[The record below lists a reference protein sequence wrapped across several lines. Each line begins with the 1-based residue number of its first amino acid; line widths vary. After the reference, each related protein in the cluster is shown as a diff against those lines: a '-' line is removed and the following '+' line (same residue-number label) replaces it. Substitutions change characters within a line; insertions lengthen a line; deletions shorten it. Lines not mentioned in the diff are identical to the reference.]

1 MNERGLVEVPENAVR
16 DEPIAF
22 GLTAVQLGICAL
34 SVLVAALLNLLPVW
48 EPLRVLLVVVG
59 AAPIGLAA
67 ALPVRG
73 EPAYR
78 WIVRAVQHRKGPL
91 VWHATLV
98 SVEETEAPIS
108 IVAGVPEAGSWQE
121 GDNEQASSQSAEGP
135 GTRVPP
141 AAGSPPEIVER
152 APMEE
157 EVPRLRVLGRDETGS
172 NPDPAA
178 SREEL
183 ERPPAIPHVLAGLRV
198 VGVLSFAGGVGKTAL
213 AVEIAT
219 YVAARARYRTLD
231 GDEQALRVLL
241 LDASRTSPAAGLR
254 LGLDAESVSRAM
266 ERRAW
271 TEPAAVEAAI
281 TPTRWR
287 VDVITVSPARF
298 LEREGAAFG
307 AVDAQAILDG
317 ATEAGYQLLV
327 VDLGSVHEPGH
338 RHLIDQASVLL
349 GIVRPTIESLPDVP
363 RLAEYVRALGMG
375 RKLALVGAMTDDDAP
390 IRGVLGE
397 DRLPIAGI
405 VPRSEAVALAGER
418 GEPAWPLDAAF
429 AQALAPIA
437 AAAWPL
443 VGTGAGLRAARIGV
457 VGAVLRALRVGGAAR

>member
-16 DEPIAF
+16 EEPIAF
-22 GLTAVQLGICAL
+22 GLTAIQLGICAL
-34 SVLVAALLNLLPVW
+34 AVLMAALLNLLPVW
-48 EPLRVLLVVVG
+48 EPLRVVLVVVG
-59 AAPIGLAA
+59 AGPIGLAA

-78 WIVRAVQHRKGPL
+78 WIVRAVRHRRGRR
-91 VWHATLV
+91 VWQAALM
-98 SVEETEAPIS
+98 SVEDATVPIP
-108 IVAGVPEAGSWQE
+108 IVTGAPEAGSWQE
-121 GDNEQASSQSAEGP
+121 GDNDDASSQSAEGP
-135 GTRVPP
+135 GTDVPP
-141 AAGSPPEIVER
+141 AAGSPPEVVER
-152 APMEE
+152 APMEQ

-172 NPDPAA
+172 DPDPAA

-198 VGVLSFAGGVGKTAL
+198 VGVLSFAGGVGKTTL
-213 AVEIAT
+213 AVEVAT

-254 LGLDAESVSRAM
+254 LGLDADAVSRAM

-271 TEPAAVEAAI
+271 TEPGAVEAAVAE
-281 TPTRWR
+281 TRWR
-287 VDVITVSPARF
+287 VDVITVPPARF

-317 ATEAGYQLLV
+317 ATGAGYQLLV
-327 VDLGSVHEPGH
+327 VDLGAVHEPGH
-338 RHLIDQASVLL
+338 RHLIDQASILL
-349 GIVRPTIESLPDVP
+349 GIIRPTIESLPDVP

-375 RKLALVGAMTDDDAP
+375 RKLVLVVAMTDDEGP

-397 DRLPIAGI
+397 DHLPIAGV
-405 VPRSEAVALAGER
+405 VPRSEAVAAAGER
-418 GEPAWPLDAAF
+418 GEPAWPLDPAF
-429 AQALAPIA
+429 ARALAPIA

-443 VGTGAGLRAARIGV
+443 VGTSDGLRAARIGL
-457 VGAVLRALRVGGAAR
+457 VGAVRRVLHVGGAAR

>member
-22 GLTAVQLGICAL
+22 GLTPVQLGICAL
-34 SVLVAALLNLLPVW
+34 AVAVAALLNLLPVW
-48 EPLRVLLVVVG
+48 EPVRVVFVLVG
-59 AAPIGLAA
+59 AGPVALAA

-78 WIVRAVQHRKGPL
+78 WLLRAVRHRRGRR

-98 SVEETEAPIS
+98 SVEDATAPIPVVEGTS
-108 IVAGVPEAGSWQE
+108 EAGTLQA
-121 GDNEQASSQSAEGP
+121 GDNDDASSQSAEGP
-135 GTRVPP
+135 GTDVPP
-141 AAGSPPEIVER
+141 AAGSHPNVVER
-152 APMEE
+152 APMEQ

-172 NPDPAA
+172 DHDPAA

-198 VGVLSFAGGVGKTAL
+198 VGILSFAGGVGKTTL
-213 AVEIAT
+213 AVEVAT

-231 GDEQALRVLL
+231 GDEEALRVLL

-254 LGLDAESVSRAM
+254 LGLDADAVSRAM

-271 TEPAAVEAAI
+271 TEPGACDAAI

-287 VDVITVSPARF
+287 VDVVTVPPSRF

-307 AVDAQAILDG
+307 AVDAQALLDG

-363 RLAEYVRALGMG
+363 RLADYVRALGMG
-375 RKLALVGAMTDDDAP
+375 RKLALVGAMTDDDGPVRA
-390 IRGVLGE
+390 VLGE
-397 DRLPIAGI
+397 DRLPIAGV

-418 GEPAWPLDAAF
+418 GEPAWRLDPAF
-429 AQALAPIA
+429 ARALSPVA

-443 VGTGAGLRAARIGV
+443 VGAGAPRAARVGL
-457 VGAVLRALRVGGAAR
+457 VGAVRRALHVGGAVR